1 MNSTKKGIHPQQT
14 LRYNNVAV
22 LGRAKEGRMAD
33 ELENKKSYQL
43 SQKPVTADPC
53 VRKDQRQKRSPQ
65 Q

>member
-33 ELENKKSYQL
+33 ELDKK
-43 SQKPVTADPC
+43 DPTN
-53 VRKDQRQKRSPQ
+53 
-65 Q
+65 